1 MPARFCVDGA
11 ALALSVVALSLLI
24 EMPIQQSS
32 SPEFFTLAAQAQE
45 KATFKLS
52 GGISHSD
59 SLEPLPVSERVG
71 AALGGNA
78 GSAVPSNTPPTNT
91 PPTNSPPANFP
102 PALVNPYRNSNAS
115 SGMTPTGV
123 SSTVKL
129 QPQVRSQTQSQT
141 QLQSPQQNSLYY
153 SRTPHIDPG
162 QALYRKRL
170 REAAE
175 QNLLATS
182 SRRPTRVQIKVPFW
196 LAGQW
201 QRTETNEL
209 TRKELPSGKEL
220 KAVGKQVARVTD
232 VFGTYKDRRGNV
244 FMIVPL
250 GAGGAVDRG
259 FAVDYHRVKKYEMIL
274 DGKNSAVIKV
284 QASHQVVSKKD
295 KRVVEAYQDEELNR
309 YTLIRD
315 GLVKNDSSVKV
326 FDQLGQP
333 KLITRAVSTE
343 RRVKR
348 I

>member
-1 MPARFCVDGA
+1 MPARIITVGA
-11 ALALSVVALSLLI
+11 LLVLTLALLPV
-24 EMPIQQSS
+24 
-32 SPEFFTLAAQAQE
+32 QAQE
-45 KATFKLS
+45 RGQEQGQKQEQSQEKNTFKLS
-52 GGISHSD
+52 GGITHSE
-59 SLEPLPVSERVG
+59 SLEPLPESERVG
-71 AALGGNA
+71 AVQGA
-78 GSAVPSNTPPTNT
+78 GSTAANSNAAVPNTATPSN
-91 PPTNSPPANFP
+91 SS
-102 PALVNPYRNSNAS
+102 PALVNPYRHSSAS
-115 SGMTPTGV
+115 SSSTSPAVNNPTGNNPAASNPV
-123 SSTVKL
+123 T
-129 QPQVRSQTQSQT
+129 SQTQMPPETESQAR
-141 QLQSPQQNSLYY
+141 QRNLLMY

-162 QALYRKRL
+162 QALYKKRL

-175 QNLLATS
+175 QSVLLTAA
-182 SRRPTRVQIKVPFW
+182 RRPGRLQIKVPFW

-209 TRKELPSGKEL
+209 SRKELPSGKEL
-220 KAVGKQVARVTD
+220 KPIGKQTARVTD
-232 VFGTYKDRRGNV
+232 HFGSYKDRRGNV

-259 FAVDYHRVKKYEMIL
+259 FAVDYHSVKKYEMIL

-284 QASHQVVSKKD
+284 QAVHKVVSKKE

-326 FDQLGQP
+326 FDQLGQA

>member
-1 MPARFCVDGA
+1 MPARFCVGGA
-11 ALALSVVALSLLI
+11 ALALSVAALPLLM
-24 EMPIQQSS
+24 ELSFQQSS
-32 SPEFFTLAAQAQE
+32 SQEFFALAAQAQE

-71 AALGGNA
+71 AALGGNPA
-78 GSAVPSNTPPTNT
+78 ATVPSNIPPSNTPPANT
-91 PPTNSPPANFP
+91 P

-115 SGMTPTGV
+115 SGITPAVTSPV
-123 SSTVKL
+123 RM
-129 QPQVRSQTQSQT
+129 QPQVPPPNQ
-141 QLQSPQQNSLYY
+141 LYY

-175 QNLLATS
+175 QNLLATT

-209 TRKELPSGKEL
+209 SRKELPSGKEL

>member
-1 MPARFCVDGA
+1 M
-11 ALALSVVALSLLI
+11 
-24 EMPIQQSS
+24 
-32 SPEFFTLAAQAQE
+32 
-45 KATFKLS
+45 
-52 GGISHSD
+52 
-59 SLEPLPVSERVG
+59 
-71 AALGGNA
+71 
-78 GSAVPSNTPPTNT
+78 
-91 PPTNSPPANFP
+91 
-102 PALVNPYRNSNAS
+102 
-115 SGMTPTGV
+115 
-123 SSTVKL
+123 
-129 QPQVRSQTQSQT
+129 QPQVPPPNQ
-141 QLQSPQQNSLYY
+141 LYY

-175 QNLLATS
+175 QNLLATT

-209 TRKELPSGKEL
+209 SRKELPSGKEL

-244 FMIVPL
+244 FMMVPL

-326 FDQLGQP
+326 FDQLGQA

>member
-1 MPARFCVDGA
+1 MPARIITVGA
-11 ALALSVVALSLLI
+11 LLALTIALL
-24 EMPIQQSS
+24 PGY
-32 SPEFFTLAAQAQE
+32 AQE
-45 KATFKLS
+45 KSQEKSQEQGQEKNAFKLS
-52 GGISHSD
+52 GGITHSE
-59 SLEPLPVSERVG
+59 SLEPLPESERVG
-71 AALGGNA
+71 AVQGTA
-78 GSAVPSNTPPTNT
+78 SAAAIPTVAIPSNN
-91 PPTNSPPANFP
+91 P
-102 PALVNPYRNSNAS
+102 PALVNPYRKSSAS
-115 SGMTPTGV
+115 SSSSPTV
-123 SSTVKL
+123 SNQAVSNPAVNNPAVSTSAN
-129 QPQVRSQTQSQT
+129 QQTQIPTETESQAR
-141 QLQSPQQNSLYY
+141 QRNLLLY

-162 QALYRKRL
+162 QALYKKRL

-175 QNLLATS
+175 QNVLATAAK
-182 SRRPTRVQIKVPFW
+182 RPGKLQIKVPFW

-201 QRTETNEL
+201 QRTESNEL
-209 TRKELPSGKEL
+209 SRKELPSGKEL
-220 KAVGKQVARVTD
+220 KPIGKQAARVTD
-232 VFGTYKDRRGNV
+232 YFGTYKDRRGNV

-250 GAGGAVDRG
+250 GAAGAVDRG

-284 QASHQVVSKKD
+284 QAVHKVVSKKD

-326 FDQLGQP
+326 FDQLGQA

>member
-1 MPARFCVDGA
+1 M
-11 ALALSVVALSLLI
+11 ALSAVALPLLI
-24 EMPIQQSS
+24 GLPVQG
-32 SPEFFTLAAQAQE
+32 QE
-45 KATFKLS
+45 AATFKLS

-59 SLEPLPVSERVG
+59 SLEPLPLSERVG

-78 GSAVPSNTPPTNT
+78 GTAVPSST
-91 PPTNSPPANFP
+91 P

-115 SGMTPTGV
+115 SGMTPAVTSPV
-123 SSTVKL
+123 RM
-129 QPQVRSQTQSQT
+129 QPQVPPPNQ
-141 QLQSPQQNSLYY
+141 LYY

-182 SRRPTRVQIKVPFW
+182 AKRPTRVQIKVPFW
-196 LAGQW
+196 LAGHW

-220 KAVGKQVARVTD
+220 KPVGKQVARVTD

>member
-1 MPARFCVDGA
+1 MPARFCVGGA
-11 ALALSVVALSLLI
+11 ALALSVAALPLLM
-24 EMPIQQSS
+24 ELSFQQSS
-32 SPEFFTLAAQAQE
+32 SQEFFALAAQAQE

-71 AALGGNA
+71 AALGGNLGA
-78 GSAVPSNTPPTNT
+78 TVPSNIPPSNTPPANT
-91 PPTNSPPANFP
+91 P

-115 SGMTPTGV
+115 SGINPAVTSPV
-123 SSTVKL
+123 RV
-129 QPQVRSQTQSQT
+129 QPQVPPPNQ
-141 QLQSPQQNSLYY
+141 LYY

-175 QNLLATS
+175 QNLLATT

-209 TRKELPSGKEL
+209 SRKELPSGKEL

>member
-1 MPARFCVDGA
+1 MPARFCVGGA
-11 ALALSVVALSLLI
+11 ALALSVAALPLLM
-24 EMPIQQSS
+24 ELSFQQSS
-32 SPEFFTLAAQAQE
+32 SQEFFALAAQAQE

-78 GSAVPSNTPPTNT
+78 GATVPSNIPPSNTPPANT
-91 PPTNSPPANFP
+91 P

-115 SGMTPTGV
+115 SGITPAVTSPV
-123 SSTVKL
+123 RM
-129 QPQVRSQTQSQT
+129 QPQVPPPNQ
-141 QLQSPQQNSLYY
+141 LYY
-153 SRTPHIDPG
+153 SRTPHIEPG
-162 QALYRKRL
+162 QALYLKRL

-175 QNLLATS
+175 QNLLATTP
-182 SRRPTRVQIKVPFW
+182 RRPTRVQIKVPFW

-209 TRKELPSGKEL
+209 SRKELPSGKEL

>member
-1 MPARFCVDGA
+1 MPARFCVGGA
-11 ALALSVVALSLLI
+11 ALALSVAALPLLM
-24 EMPIQQSS
+24 ELSFQQSS
-32 SPEFFTLAAQAQE
+32 SQEFFALAAQAQE

-71 AALGGNA
+71 AALGGNP
-78 GSAVPSNTPPTNT
+78 GTTVPSNIPPSNI
-91 PPTNSPPANFP
+91 PPANTP

-115 SGMTPTGV
+115 SGITPAVTSPV
-123 SSTVKL
+123 RM
-129 QPQVRSQTQSQT
+129 QPQVPPPNQ
-141 QLQSPQQNSLYY
+141 LYY

-175 QNLLATS
+175 QNLLATT

-209 TRKELPSGKEL
+209 SRKELPSGKEL

>member
-1 MPARFCVDGA
+1 MPIMLAIRLAFLFKSFMPSGIVTARAV
-11 ALALSVVALSLLI
+11 LALTIALLPGLVQLPAQNDFVSAKISL
-24 EMPIQQSS
+24 P
-32 SPEFFTLAAQAQE
+32 AQAQE

-59 SLEPLPVSERVG
+59 SLEPLPLSERVG
-71 AALGGNA
+71 VVQGGNS
-78 GSAVPSNTPPTNT
+78 SAITPLSTPPTT
-91 PPTNSPPANFP
+91 
-102 PALVNPYRNSNAS
+102 PALVNPYRNSGGTPSAVQ
-115 SGMTPTGV
+115 SGADAARV
-123 SSTVKL
+123 
-129 QPQVRSQTQSQT
+129 QPQPAQTQP
-141 QLQSPQQNSLYY
+141 PQNPIYY
-153 SRTPHIDPG
+153 SRTPHLDPG
-162 QALYRKRL
+162 PALYKKRL
-170 REAAE
+170 RELAE
-175 QNLLATS
+175 QNLLATAVK
-182 SRRPTRVQIKVPFW
+182 RPGKLQIKVPFW

-209 TRKELPSGKEL
+209 SRKELPSGKAL

-250 GAGGAVDRG
+250 GASGAVDRG

-274 DGKNSAVIKV
+274 DGNNSAVIKV

-309 YTLIRD
+309 YTLIND

>member
-1 MPARFCVDGA
+1 MPARFCVGGA
-11 ALALSVVALSLLI
+11 ALALSVAALPLLM
-24 EMPIQQSS
+24 ELSFQQSS
-32 SPEFFTLAAQAQE
+32 SQEFFALAAQAQE

-71 AALGGNA
+71 AALGGNPA
-78 GSAVPSNTPPTNT
+78 ATVPSNIPPSNTPPANT
-91 PPTNSPPANFP
+91 P
-102 PALVNPYRNSNAS
+102 PALVNPYRNSGAS
-115 SGMTPTGV
+115 SGITPAAT
-123 SSTVKL
+123 SPIRM
-129 QPQVRSQTQSQT
+129 QPQVPPPNQ
-141 QLQSPQQNSLYY
+141 LYY

-175 QNLLATS
+175 QNLLATT

-209 TRKELPSGKEL
+209 SRKELPSGKEL

>member
-1 MPARFCVDGA
+1 MPVRLCVGGA
-11 ALALSVVALSLLI
+11 ALVLGLVALPALSGL
-24 EMPIQQSS
+24 PI
-32 SPEFFTLAAQAQE
+32 QAQE

-71 AALGGNA
+71 AVQGSNA
-78 GSAVPSNTPPTNT
+78 NSASLSNTPPANT
-91 PPTNSPPANFP
+91 P
-102 PALVNPYRNSNAS
+102 PALVNPYRNSSAS
-115 SGMTPTGV
+115 S
-123 SSTVKL
+123 SAVKV
-129 QPQVRSQTQSQT
+129 QPQLQSQTQPQSQTPIQTQTQIQAQPQT

-175 QNLLATS
+175 QNLLATT

-196 LAGQW
+196 LAGHW

-209 TRKELPSGKEL
+209 SRKELPSGKEL
-220 KAVGKQVARVTD
+220 KPVGKQVARVTD

-250 GAGGAVDRG
+250 GAAGAVDRG

-284 QASHQVVSKKD
+284 QASHRVVSKKD
-295 KRVVEAYQDEELNR
+295 KSVIEAYQDEELNR

>member
-1 MPARFCVDGA
+1 M
-11 ALALSVVALSLLI
+11 LALTIALL
-24 EMPIQQSS
+24 PV
-32 SPEFFTLAAQAQE
+32 QAQE
-45 KATFKLS
+45 RGPVKGQVKGQEQGQEKNAFKLS
-52 GGISHSD
+52 GGITHSE
-59 SLEPLPVSERVG
+59 SLEPLPESERVG
-71 AALGGNA
+71 AVQGTASTA
-78 GSAVPSNTPPTNT
+78 AIPTVAIPTVAIPSNN
-91 PPTNSPPANFP
+91 P
-102 PALVNPYRNSNAS
+102 PALVNPYRKSSAS
-115 SGMTPTGV
+115 SSATTQTVSNPAISNPAVNNPAVSNPAVSTSTNQKTQIPTE
-123 SSTVKL
+123 SE
-129 QPQVRSQTQSQT
+129 SQARQRN
-141 QLQSPQQNSLYY
+141 LLLY

-162 QALYRKRL
+162 QALYKKRL

-175 QNLLATS
+175 QNVLATAAK
-182 SRRPTRVQIKVPFW
+182 RPGKLQIKVPFW

-201 QRTETNEL
+201 QRTESNEL
-209 TRKELPSGKEL
+209 SRKELPSGKEL
-220 KAVGKQVARVTD
+220 KPIGKQAARVTD
-232 VFGTYKDRRGNV
+232 YFGSYKDRRGNV

-250 GAGGAVDRG
+250 GAAGAVDRG

-284 QASHQVVSKKD
+284 QAVHKVVSKKE

-326 FDQLGQP
+326 FDQLGQA

>member
-1 MPARFCVDGA
+1 MPARFCVGGA
-11 ALALSVVALSLLI
+11 ALALSVAALPLLM
-24 EMPIQQSS
+24 ELSFQQSS
-32 SPEFFTLAAQAQE
+32 SQEFFALAAQAQE

-78 GSAVPSNTPPTNT
+78 GATVPSNIPPSNTPPANT
-91 PPTNSPPANFP
+91 P

-115 SGMTPTGV
+115 SVNTPAVT
-123 SSTVKL
+123 SPIRM
-129 QPQVRSQTQSQT
+129 QPQVPPPNQ
-141 QLQSPQQNSLYY
+141 LYY

-175 QNLLATS
+175 QNLLATT

-209 TRKELPSGKEL
+209 SRKELPSGKEL

-244 FMIVPL
+244 FMIV
-250 GAGGAVDRG
+250 
-259 FAVDYHRVKKYEMIL
+259 HW
-274 DGKNSAVIKV
+274 V
-284 QASHQVVSKKD
+284 QAVLLIEGLQSIIIVSK
-295 KRVVEAYQDEELNR
+295 N
-309 YTLIRD
+309 
-315 GLVKNDSSVKV
+315 
-326 FDQLGQP
+326 
-333 KLITRAVSTE
+333 TR
-343 RRVKR
+343 
-348 I
+348 

>member
-1 MPARFCVDGA
+1 MPARIFTVGA
-11 ALALSVVALSLLI
+11 LLALTIALL
-24 EMPIQQSS
+24 PGY
-32 SPEFFTLAAQAQE
+32 AQE
-45 KATFKLS
+45 QGQEKNSFKLS
-52 GGISHSD
+52 GGITHSE
-59 SLEPLPVSERVG
+59 SLEPLPESERVG
-71 AALGGNA
+71 AVQGAA
-78 GSAVPSNTPPTNT
+78 SAAAIPTVAI
-91 PPTNSPPANFP
+91 PANNP
-102 PALVNPYRNSNAS
+102 PALVNPYRKSSASNSPSPAVSNPAAS
-115 SGMTPTGV
+115 NPAV
-123 SSTVKL
+123 SNPVVSTST
-129 QPQVRSQTQSQT
+129 SQHTQTLTETESQAR
-141 QLQSPQQNSLYY
+141 QRNLLLY

-162 QALYRKRL
+162 QALYKKRL

-175 QNLLATS
+175 QNTLATAVK
-182 SRRPTRVQIKVPFW
+182 RPGKLQIKVPFW

-201 QRTETNEL
+201 QRTESNEL
-209 TRKELPSGKEL
+209 SRKELPSGKEL
-220 KAVGKQVARVTD
+220 KPIGKQAARVTD
-232 VFGTYKDRRGNV
+232 YFGSYKDRRGNV

-250 GAGGAVDRG
+250 GAAGAVDRG

-284 QASHQVVSKKD
+284 QAVHKVVSKKE

-326 FDQLGQP
+326 FDQLGQA

>member
-1 MPARFCVDGA
+1 MPARFCVGGA
-11 ALALSVVALSLLI
+11 ALALSVAALPLLM
-24 EMPIQQSS
+24 ELSFQQSS
-32 SPEFFTLAAQAQE
+32 SQEFFALAAQAQE

-78 GSAVPSNTPPTNT
+78 GATVPSNIPPSNTPPANT
-91 PPTNSPPANFP
+91 P

-115 SGMTPTGV
+115 SGITPAVTSPV
-123 SSTVKL
+123 RM
-129 QPQVRSQTQSQT
+129 QPQVPPPNQ
-141 QLQSPQQNSLYY
+141 LYY

-175 QNLLATS
+175 QNLLATTP
-182 SRRPTRVQIKVPFW
+182 RRPTRVQIKVPFW

-209 TRKELPSGKEL
+209 SRKELPSGKEL

>member
-1 MPARFCVDGA
+1 MPARFCVGGA
-11 ALALSVVALSLLI
+11 ALALSVAALPLLM
-24 EMPIQQSS
+24 ELSFQQSS
-32 SPEFFTLAAQAQE
+32 SQEFFALAAQAQE

-71 AALGGNA
+71 AALGGNPA
-78 GSAVPSNTPPTNT
+78 ATVPSNIPP
-91 PPTNSPPANFP
+91 SHIPPANTP

-115 SGMTPTGV
+115 SGITPAVTSPV
-123 SSTVKL
+123 RM
-129 QPQVRSQTQSQT
+129 QPQVPPPNQ
-141 QLQSPQQNSLYY
+141 LYY

-175 QNLLATS
+175 QNLLATT

-209 TRKELPSGKEL
+209 SRKELPSGKEL

>member
-1 MPARFCVDGA
+1 MPARFCVGGA
-11 ALALSVVALSLLI
+11 ALALSVAALPLLM
-24 EMPIQQSS
+24 ELSFQQSS
-32 SPEFFTLAAQAQE
+32 SQEFFALAAQAQE

-78 GSAVPSNTPPTNT
+78 GATVPSNIPPSNTPPANT
-91 PPTNSPPANFP
+91 P

-115 SGMTPTGV
+115 SVNTPAVT
-123 SSTVKL
+123 SPIRM
-129 QPQVRSQTQSQT
+129 QPQVPPPNQ
-141 QLQSPQQNSLYY
+141 LYY

-175 QNLLATS
+175 QNLLATT

-209 TRKELPSGKEL
+209 SRKELPSGKEL

>member
-1 MPARFCVDGA
+1 MPARFCVGGA
-11 ALALSVVALSLLI
+11 ALVLSVAALPLFI
-24 EMPIQQSS
+24 ELPI
-32 SPEFFTLAAQAQE
+32 QAQE

-78 GSAVPSNTPPTNT
+78 GATVPSNIPPS
-91 PPTNSPPANFP
+91 NSP

-115 SGMTPTGV
+115 SGITPAVTSPV
-123 SSTVKL
+123 RT
-129 QPQVRSQTQSQT
+129 QPQVPPPNQ
-141 QLQSPQQNSLYY
+141 LYY

-175 QNLLATS
+175 QNLLATT

-209 TRKELPSGKEL
+209 SRKELPSGKEL

>member
-1 MPARFCVDGA
+1 MPARVITLGA
-11 ALALSVVALSLLI
+11 MLALTIAL
-24 EMPIQQSS
+24 P
-32 SPEFFTLAAQAQE
+32 PGYAQE
-45 KATFKLS
+45 QGQEKNAFKLS
-52 GGISHSD
+52 GGITHSE
-59 SLEPLPVSERVG
+59 SLEPLPESERVG
-71 AALGGNA
+71 AVQGTASTA
-78 GSAVPSNTPPTNT
+78 AIPTVAI
-91 PPTNSPPANFP
+91 PANNP
-102 PALVNPYRNSNAS
+102 PALVNPYRKSSAS
-115 SGMTPTGV
+115 SSTSPTLSNPAV
-123 SSTVKL
+123 SNPAVNNAAVSPSAN
-129 QPQVRSQTQSQT
+129 QQTQIPTETESQAR
-141 QLQSPQQNSLYY
+141 QRNLLLY

-162 QALYRKRL
+162 QALYKKRL

-175 QNLLATS
+175 QNTLATAVK
-182 SRRPTRVQIKVPFW
+182 RPGKLQIKVPFW

-201 QRTETNEL
+201 QRTESNEL
-209 TRKELPSGKEL
+209 SRKELPSGKEL
-220 KAVGKQVARVTD
+220 KPIGKQAARVTD
-232 VFGTYKDRRGNV
+232 YFGSYKDRRGNV

-250 GAGGAVDRG
+250 GAAGAVDRG

-284 QASHQVVSKKD
+284 QAVHKVVSKKE

-326 FDQLGQP
+326 FDQLGQA